1 MQLDLLL
8 IRKKNNKSIV
18 TLAKSVINSVK
29 TSQSEDYFNY
39 GVDKNKIR
47 ITYSFRKNSNDSLEI
62 SMASD
67 VSESVE
73 NANTF
78 SLLRETLLSEE
89 NKKQLNII
97 VLYDDASNI
106 YSYKLMPFFGKFE
119 RKLRKLVYIT
129 VVKTLGNEWFAQ
141 TFTHDQKEFVKN
153 RLTNKSPV
161 ENALEELDYKSLRQY
176 LIQKHNSE
184 QDIKELL
191 ETELSNEN
199 IKLLDKEEIIEKLQH
214 GREYSLWEKLF
225 IEYDDVSELPELLE
239 DIREKRNQVM
249 HQKTINAADYAETK
263 KKLLNLIRLLDKSIS
278 HAEEKMYTETDKDGV
293 AKSLSEVYS
302 SLSESLLRI
311 SKIIEPSKE
320 IAQRLQDITS
330 SYKNVFE
337 GLEINTA
344 DWMKAYSS
352 QFKGLN
358 LGTSSVL
365 DSIVKQQKFASPLS
379 LLAEEMKKYNTISS
393 NLGSML
399 ASYKFPSLREFD
411 VTKDDD
417 VHEDE

>member
-263 KKLLNLIRLLDKSIS
+263 KKLLNLIQLLDKSIS